1 MGQEQ
6 KCCVTGVAVLSGSED
21 MLKARSS
28 AGRAA
33 HLLLQVRRL
42 VQAPREPK
50 WPRTSTA
57 FLARGRNQAG
67 KQPEALISSAQAV
80 CYPYRE
86 VLFFFF
92 LRNCC
97 FAALFLFFFI
107 SFPSKHQFCLGEGSE
122 GAKATGLELRPCQE
136 EWQSPG
142 GPAMPSLRATSSPRP
157 SPQLV

>member
-6 KCCVTGVAVLSGSED
+6 QCCVTGMAVLSGGED

-33 HLLLQVRRL
+33 HLLLQARRL

-67 KQPEALISSAQAV
+67 KRPEALISSAQQAV
-80 CYPYRE
+80 CYPCRE
-86 VLFFFF
+86 VLFFFFF

-97 FAALFLFFFI
+97 FAALFWFFFI
-107 SFPSKHQFCLGEGSE
+107 SFPFKHQFCLGEGSE

-136 EWQSPG
+136 EQ
-142 GPAMPSLRATSSPRP
+142 
-157 SPQLV
+157 

>member
-1 MGQEQ
+1 MLCDRGGSAERERGHAESKKLCRTSSSPSPPSPQARPSPTRAKVAAHFHCFSGKRQ
-6 KCCVTGVAVLSGSED
+6 KPSWQTARGADLLSASCVLSIQ
-21 MLKARSS
+21 RSY
-28 AGRAA
+28 
-33 HLLLQVRRL
+33 
-42 VQAPREPK
+42 
-50 WPRTSTA
+50 
-57 FLARGRNQAG
+57 F
-67 KQPEALISSAQAV
+67 
-80 CYPYRE
+80 
-86 VLFFFF
+86 FFFF